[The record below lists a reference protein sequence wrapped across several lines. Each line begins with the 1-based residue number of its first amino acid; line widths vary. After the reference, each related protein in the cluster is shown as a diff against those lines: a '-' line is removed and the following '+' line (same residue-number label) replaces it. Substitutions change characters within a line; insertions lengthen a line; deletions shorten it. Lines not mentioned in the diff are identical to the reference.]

1 MAPLHLH
8 IDIRTFRYLM
18 ISKAVVDISILDCWS
33 WENALSSTP
42 QLKCAGSARSHHA
55 SCSNWRAIKTFT
67 MFSVNCIH
75 RMGRRE
81 DRISRYRRK
90 FSRVFHNILSSSMR
104 QGDLVLEKFLEACQW
119 LSLWT
124 SVTAL
129 ISVFNTL
136 AKFANISNRVV
147 FCGQLSCGWR
157 LQKLLS
163 LTLQSRAW
171 AMVYDVRHVLDAEI
185 RRISSFVFCAGF
197 LIQFIHVD
205 GRW

>member
-1 MAPLHLH
+1 MDYIFNLSGADISSLLTTLCYGALASSLH

-33 WENALSSTP
+33 WEITLSSTP

-67 MFSVNCIH
+67 MFSVNYIH

-104 QGDLVLEKFLEACQW
+104 QGDLVLAKFLEACQW
-119 LSLWT
+119 W
-124 SVTAL
+124 SV
-129 ISVFNTL
+129 
-136 AKFANISNRVV
+136 KFVDKCDSANKCFQHTREI
-147 FCGQLSCGWR
+147 C
-157 LQKLLS
+157 
-163 LTLQSRAW
+163 
-171 AMVYDVRHVLDAEI
+171 RHL
-185 RRISSFVFCAGF
+185 
-197 LIQFIHVD
+197 
-205 GRW
+205 